1 MCVCLDEERL
11 NGIVGGVEETCDAE
25 QVGDVQLRE
34 EGAQV
39 MQVGGQD
46 GRLKAG
52 GGGGS
57 GKWVELIMHISEI

>member
-46 GRLKAG
+46 GWLSMEK
-52 GGGGS
+52 S
-57 GKWVELIMHISEI
+57 DKVCWSHLVEK